1 MKVYAHITQDFM
13 KVVKGAV
20 SQAWLLPYS
29 FKLLTASDA
38 RSTRLYHELTSPV
51 DQPNLELIPT
61 DVLGPWCY
69 SRAAWSILDHRFL
82 KYQSRITSFWF
93 IAGNGLSIQSAS
105 NHLTSSFSLKPH
117 TLHPSNVDFIECCA
131 SELRPLQEQGLRLLS
146 QGHKLNETFWGE
158 IFNLGKADK
167 RILAQML
174 ASVKSNALQVRTL
187 RRLGWLLSRVKLSS
201 SDSLRFSTLL
211 SSCSDKRRQTQFLR
225 QSLVSAVY
233 AYRGQKTP
241 TALADLP
248 KVGTG
253 LVLLV
258 EVLVTSQLMSQP
270 VHFTLTH
277 LKAGVEGVTVSSQSQ
292 KTKWPLK
299 KREQSPFL
307 GSQLFDI
314 NYIKREKVYTKLKY
328 SRSPQYDIVSGGV
341 AALLS
346 AFVGFLIS
354 EKFGYELPDSGD
366 FYIVFMYIVFLAFA
380 TRPLLK
386 LVGVFSR
393 AEAFAFSQSRQKL
406 LHFWR
411 RVRWTPFTWKWGYQF
426 WRRVLVLSLRTL
438 KSWVSRIRST
448 HRSGFEFV
456 MTCDRYFSDKW
467 RAK

>member
-29 FKLLTASDA
+29 FKLLTASDV

-69 SRAAWSILDHRFL
+69 SRATWSIRDHRFL

-93 IAGNGLSIQSAS
+93 IAGNGLTIQTAS
-105 NHLTSSFSLKPH
+105 NYLTALVALKPH
-117 TLHPSNVDFIECCA
+117 STHSSSVDFIECCA
-131 SELRPLQEQGLRLLS
+131 SALKPLQEQGLRLLS
-146 QGHKLNETFWGE
+146 QGHGLSEAFWGE
-158 IFNLGKADK
+158 VFNLGKTEK
-167 RILAQML
+167 RIIAQML
-174 ASVKSNALQVRTL
+174 ASAKNHSLQVRTL

-201 SDSLRFSTLL
+201 SESLRFSKLL
-211 SSCSDKRRQTQFLR
+211 ASRSDKRRQAQFLR

-233 AYRGQKTP
+233 AYKGQRTP
-241 TALADLP
+241 STLADLP

-253 LVLLV
+253 LVLWV

-270 VHFTLTH
+270 LQFTLTH
-277 LKAGVEGVTVSSQSQ
+277 LKSDVEGVAINSRNA
-292 KTKWPLK
+292 KIKWPQK

-366 FYIVFMYIVFLAFA
+366 FYIVFMYVVFLSFSL
-380 TRPLLK
+380 RPLLK

-393 AEAFAFSQSRQKL
+393 AEAFTFSQSRQKL
-406 LHFWR
+406 LHCWR
-411 RVRWTPFTWKWGYQF
+411 RVRWTPLTWKWGYQF
-426 WRRVLVLSLRTL
+426 WRRVLILSLRTV
-438 KSWVSRIRST
+438 KAVSSRVRAAHKT
-448 HRSGFEFV
+448 GFDFM
-456 MTCDRYFSDKW
+456 MTCDRYISDRW
-467 RAK
+467 NSR

>member
-1 MKVYAHITQDFM
+1 M

-61 DVLGPWCY
+61 DVLGPWNY
-69 SRAAWSILDHRFL
+69 SRATWSILDHRFL

-93 IAGNGLSIQSAS
+93 IAGNGLIIQTAS
-105 NHLTSSFSLKPH
+105 NHLTGAFSIKPH
-117 TLHPSNVDFIECCA
+117 TSHSSNVDFIECC
-131 SELRPLQEQGLRLLS
+131 EKDLRSLQERGLQLLS
-146 QGHKLNETFWGE
+146 QGHRLNEVFWGE
-158 IFNLGKADK
+158 VFHLGKADK
-167 RILAQML
+167 RIVAQML
-174 ASVKSNALQVRTL
+174 ASAKSHSLQVRTL

-201 SDSLRFSTLL
+201 SDSLRFARLFSSRSDTL
-211 SSCSDKRRQTQFLR
+211 RQVQFLR

-233 AYRGQKTP
+233 AYKGQNTP
-241 TALADLP
+241 SALAHLP
-248 KVGTG
+248 KVGAG
-253 LVLLV
+253 LALWV
-258 EVLVTSQLMSQP
+258 EVFVTSQLMSQP
-270 VHFTLTH
+270 LHFTLTH
-277 LKAGVEGVTVSSQSQ
+277 LKAGVEGVTVRSKTK

-346 AFVGFLIS
+346 AFIGFLIS

-366 FYIVFMYIVFLAFA
+366 FYIVFMYIVFLSFS

-426 WRRVLVLSLRTL
+426 WRRILILSLRTL
-438 KSWVSRIRST
+438 KGLGSRIRST
-448 HRSGFEFV
+448 HRAGFEFV
-456 MTCDRYFSDKW
+456 MTCDRYFSDRWNSK
-467 RAK
+467 